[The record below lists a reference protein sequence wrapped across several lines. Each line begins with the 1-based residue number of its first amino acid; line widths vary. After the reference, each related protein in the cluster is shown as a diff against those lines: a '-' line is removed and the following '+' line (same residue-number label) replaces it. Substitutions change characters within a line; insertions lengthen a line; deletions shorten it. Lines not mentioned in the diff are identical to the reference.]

1 MHLRFTE
8 KNSKQKK
15 RGHKSMEIFEL
26 AAALGQKL
34 KDDERLV
41 ALENAKNAYE
51 ENKELQ
57 TYLVEYDVQ
66 QRAMQKAVTQEE
78 RDMDLIQSIQ
88 RRIDELY
95 DLIVNNEAFAE
106 LNRAQAVV
114 NELMNSVNQTIMTQI
129 TGEEPSGCTHNC
141 STCGGCH

>member
-1 MHLRFTE
+1 
-8 KNSKQKK
+8 
-15 RGHKSMEIFEL
+15 MEIFEL

-34 KDDERLV
+34 KEDERLV
-41 ALENAKNAYE
+41 ALETAKNAYE
-51 ENKELQ
+51 ASGEIK

-66 QRAMQKAVTQEE
+66 QRAMQKAVSESDK
-78 RDMDLIQSIQ
+78 DMQLIESIQ
-88 RRIDELY
+88 RRTDELY
-95 DLIVNNEAFAE
+95 KLITEHPAFVE
-106 LNRAQAVV
+106 INRAQAVV